1 MLPRPLTFR
10 QRILW
15 ALLALGVLPTSA
27 VLVSWA
33 LTLQNSSTAEAM
45 RTAVAESGNTGR
57 VLVETLDTTKLT
69 LPERRALAAHTA
81 SLSAVLT
88 RAQQVSA
95 YSRYIGA
102 AATAMLLLLGAVIIY
117 AGTRIAGHL
126 SRQLSR
132 PIGELVEW
140 TGFIRRREPLPTEP
154 PKRGAPEF
162 GVLRD
167 ALRGMADE
175 LDAGRE
181 RELEATRL
189 RAFREVARRVAHEMK
204 NPLTPMRFAVAQLS
218 RNAAPAQADALEVLT
233 TESARLEQ
241 LAREFADF
249 GRLPEGPAAEVDLR
263 ELLDELVRTSLPPE
277 MKTVVVADPSAPRV
291 MGHLDPLRRAF
302 SNVLR
307 NGAEALGGSGELKVL
322 ITPLQDGAEVRISDR
337 GPGIRASDRER
348 IFQPYVTT
356 KKDGTGLG
364 LALVRQTIEVHGGT
378 VGVEENPGGGSVF
391 VFRLPALSPRPSL
404 PVGSGGDTE

>member
-1 MLPRPLTFR
+1 MFKRHSLPYLLRMLPRPLTFR

-33 LTLQNSSTAEAM
+33 LTLQNSPTTEAM
-45 RTAVAESGNTGR
+45 RTAVAATGSSGR
-57 VLVETLDTTKLT
+57 VLIETLDTTKLT
-69 LPERRALAAHTA
+69 RAERKALADHATA
-81 SLSAVLT
+81 LSSVLS
-88 RAQQVSA
+88 RSQQISA
-95 YSRYIGA
+95 YRKYLGA
-102 AATAMLLLLGAVIIY
+102 AATALLLLLGAIIVY

-140 TGFIRRREPLPTEP
+140 TGYIRRRESLPTEP
-154 PKRGAPEF
+154 PKKGAPEF
-162 GVLRD
+162 GVLRE

-175 LDAGRE
+175 LEVGRE
-181 RELEATRL
+181 RELEAARL

-204 NPLTPMRFAVAQLS
+204 NPLTPIRFAVAQLT
-218 RNAAPAQADALEVLT
+218 RNATPAQAEALEVLS
-233 TESARLEQ
+233 TESGRLEQ

-263 ELLDELVRTSLPPE
+263 ELLEELVRTSLPPE
-277 MKTVVVADPSAPRV
+277 VKTVLAADPATPRV

-307 NGAEALGGSGELKVL
+307 NGAEAQGGTGELRVM
-322 ITPLQDGAEVRISDR
+322 ITPWQDGAEVRIADR

-378 VGVEENPGGGSVF
+378 VTVEENGGGGSVF
-391 VFRLPALSPRPSL
+391 VFRIPRST
-404 PVGSGGDTE
+404 S

>member
-33 LTLQNSSTAEAM
+33 LTLQNGSTAEAM
-45 RTAVAESGNTGR
+45 RTAVDSSGTTGR
-57 VLVETLDTTKLT
+57 ALIETLDTSRLSGA
-69 LPERRALAAHTA
+69 ERRALAVHKAA
-81 SLSAVLT
+81 LSAVLT
-88 RAQQVSA
+88 RAQQVTS
-95 YSRYIGA
+95 YSKYLGA
-102 AATAMLLLLGAVIIY
+102 AATALLLLLGAIIIY
-117 AGTRIAGHL
+117 AGTRVAGHL

-132 PIGELVEW
+132 PISELVEW
-140 TGFIRRREPLPTEP
+140 TGYIRRREPLPTEP
-154 PKRGAPEF
+154 PKKGAPEF
-162 GVLRD
+162 GVLRE

-175 LDAGRE
+175 LEVGRE
-181 RELEATRL
+181 RELEAARL

-204 NPLTPMRFAVAQLS
+204 NPLTPMRFAVAQLT
-218 RNAAPAQADALEVLT
+218 RTATPAQAEALEVLS
-233 TESARLEQ
+233 TESGRLEQ

-263 ELLDELVRTSLPPE
+263 ELLEELVRTSLPPE
-277 MKTVVVADPSAPRV
+277 IQTILAADPATPRV
-291 MGHLDPLRRAF
+291 MGHLDPLRRAL

-307 NGAEALGGSGELKVL
+307 NGAEAQGGTGELRVM
-322 ITPLQDGAEVRISDR
+322 ITPWEAGAEVRIADR

-378 VGVEENPGGGSVF
+378 VMVEENPGGGAVF
-391 VFRLPALSPRPSL
+391 VFRLPSAISHQLTVS
-404 PVGSGGDTE
+404 

>member
-15 ALLALGVLPTSA
+15 ALLALGVVPTGT

-33 LTLQNSSTAEAM
+33 LTIQNSSTAEAM
-45 RTAVAESGNTGR
+45 RKAVVETGNSGR

-69 LPERRALAAHTA
+69 LPERRALAAHQA
-81 SLSAVLT
+81 ALSAVLT
-88 RAQQVSA
+88 RTQQVTS
-95 YSRYIGA
+95 YSKYLGA
-102 AATAMLLLLGAVIIY
+102 AATALLLLLGAIIVY

-140 TGFIRRREPLPTEP
+140 TGYIRRREALPTEP
-154 PKRGAPEF
+154 PKKGAPEF
-162 GVLRD
+162 GVLRE

-175 LDAGRE
+175 LEVGRE

-204 NPLTPMRFAVAQLS
+204 NPLTPMRFAVAQLT
-218 RNAAPAQADALEVLT
+218 RNATPAQAEALEVLT
-233 TESARLEQ
+233 TESERLEQ

-249 GRLPEGPAAEVDLR
+249 GRLPEGPAAEVDLK
-263 ELLDELVRTSLPPE
+263 ELLEELTRTSLPPE
-277 MKTVVVADPSAPRV
+277 VAVALTADPTTPRV

-307 NGAEALGGSGELKVL
+307 NGAEAQGGRGELRVAV
-322 ITPLQDGAEVRISDR
+322 TPWNGGAEVRIADM
-337 GPGIRASDRER
+337 GPGIRPSDRER

-364 LALVRQTIEVHGGT
+364 LALVRQTIEAHGGT
-378 VGVEENPGGGSVF
+378 VTAEEDPSGGAVF
-391 VFRLPALSPRPSL
+391 VFHLPLESPLSRQ
-404 PVGSGGDTE
+404 GEEDRG

>member
-15 ALLALGVLPTSA
+15 ALLALGVLPTAA

-33 LTLQNSSTAEAM
+33 LTIQNGSTAEAM
-45 RTAVAESGNTGR
+45 RTAVTASGQTGR
-57 VLVETLDTTKLT
+57 TLLETIDTLHLT
-69 LPERRALAAHTA
+69 APERRALAEHAAALNTL
-81 SLSAVLT
+81 LSRT
-88 RAQQVSA
+88 QQISA
-95 YSRYIGA
+95 YSKYLGA
-102 AATAMLLLLGAVIIY
+102 AATAFLLLLGAVIVY
-117 AGTRIAGHL
+117 AGTRVAGHL

-140 TGFIRRREPLPTEP
+140 TGFIGRREPLPTEP

-162 GVLRD
+162 GVLRE

-175 LDAGRE
+175 LEAARE
-181 RELEATRL
+181 RELEAARL

-204 NPLTPMRFAVAQLS
+204 NPLTPIRVAVAQLG
-218 RNAAPAQADALEVLT
+218 RTATPAQAEVLEVLNA
-233 TESARLEQ
+233 ESGRLEQ
-241 LAREFADF
+241 LAREFAEF

-263 ELLDELVRTSLPPE
+263 ELLEELVRTSLPPE
-277 MKTVVVADPSAPRV
+277 VTTVVVADPTTPRIH
-291 MGHLDPLRRAF
+291 GHLDPLRRAF

-307 NGAEALGGSGELKVL
+307 NGAEAQGGRGELRVT
-322 ITPLQDGAEVRISDR
+322 ITPWQEGAEVRIADR
-337 GPGIRASDRER
+337 GPGIRPSDRER

-364 LALVRQTIEVHGGT
+364 LALVRQTIEAHGGT
-378 VGVEENPGGGSVF
+378 VTAEEHGNGPGAVF
-391 VFRLPALSPRPSL
+391 VFRLPR
-404 PVGSGGDTE
+404 GSA

>member
-15 ALLALGVLPTSA
+15 ALLALGVVPTGA
-27 VLVSWA
+27 VLVTWA
-33 LTLQNSSTAEAM
+33 LTLQNGSTAEAM
-45 RTAVAESGNTGR
+45 RNGVVATGNSGR
-57 VLVETLDTTKLT
+57 ALLQSLDTTKLT
-69 LPERRALAAHTA
+69 HLERTALAQHAEA
-81 SLSAVLT
+81 LSTLLSRT
-88 RAQQVSA
+88 QQISS
-95 YSRYIGA
+95 YNRYLGA
-102 AATAMLLLLGAVIIY
+102 AATVLLLLLGAIIVY

-132 PIGELVEW
+132 PISELVEW
-140 TGFIRRREPLPTEP
+140 TGLIGRGEPLPTDP

-175 LDAGRE
+175 LDAARS
-181 RELEATRL
+181 RELEAERL

-218 RNAAPAQADALEVLT
+218 RTATPAQAEALDVLAA
-233 TESARLEQ
+233 ESGRLEQ
-241 LAREFADF
+241 LAKEFAEF
-249 GRLPEGPAAEVDLR
+249 GRLPEGPAAEIDLK
-263 ELLDELVRTSLPPE
+263 ELLDELTRTSLPPE
-277 MKTVVVADPSAPRV
+277 ITTVFVADPATPRV

-307 NGAEALGGSGELKVL
+307 NGAEAQGGHGELRVML
-322 ITPLQDGAEVRISDR
+322 TPWNGGAEVRIADR
-337 GPGIRASDRER
+337 GPGITPSDRER

-364 LALVRQTIEVHGGT
+364 LALVRQTIEAHGGSVT
-378 VGVEENPGGGSVF
+378 AEENPGGGAVF
-391 VFRLPALSPRPSL
+391 VFQLPAESP
-404 PVGSGGDTE
+404 GQ

>member
-33 LTLQNSSTAEAM
+33 LTLQNSTTTEAM
-45 RTAVAESGNTGR
+45 RTAVAVTGSSGR
-57 VLVETLDTTKLT
+57 VLLETLDTTKLT
-69 LPERRALAAHTA
+69 RTERKALADHAA
-81 SLSAVLT
+81 ALSSVLS
-88 RAQQVSA
+88 RSQQISA
-95 YSRYIGA
+95 YSKYLGA
-102 AATAMLLLLGAVIIY
+102 AATALLLLLGAIIVY

-140 TGFIRRREPLPTEP
+140 TGYIRRREALPTES
-154 PKRGAPEF
+154 PKKGAPEF

-175 LDAGRE
+175 LDIGRE
-181 RELEATRL
+181 RELEAARL

-204 NPLTPMRFAVAQLS
+204 NPLTPIRFAVAQLT
-218 RNAAPAQADALEVLT
+218 RNAIPAQAEALEVLT
-233 TESARLEQ
+233 TESGRLEQ

-249 GRLPEGPAAEVDLR
+249 GRLPEGPAAEVDLG
-263 ELLDELVRTSLPPE
+263 ELLEELVRTSLPPE
-277 MKTVVVADPSAPRV
+277 VQTVVAADPATPRV

-307 NGAEALGGSGELKVL
+307 NGAEAQGGAGELRVM
-322 ITPLQDGAEVRISDR
+322 ITPWRDGAEVRIADR

-356 KKDGTGLG
+356 KKEGTGLG

-378 VGVEENPGGGSVF
+378 VTVEENVAGGAVF
-391 VFRLPALSPRPSL
+391 VFRIPRSRN
-404 PVGSGGDTE
+404 

>member
-33 LTLQNSSTAEAM
+33 LTLQNTTTTEAM
-45 RTAVAESGNTGR
+45 RTAVAATGSSGR
-57 VLVETLDTTKLT
+57 VLLETLDTT
-69 LPERRALAAHTA
+69 R
-81 SLSAVLT
+81 LT
-88 RAQQVSA
+88 RAERKALADHAAALSSVLSRSQQISA
-95 YSRYIGA
+95 YSKYLGA
-102 AATAMLLLLGAVIIY
+102 AATALLLLLGAIIVY

-140 TGFIRRREPLPTEP
+140 TGFIRRREALPTEP
-154 PKRGAPEF
+154 PKKGAPEF
-162 GVLRD
+162 GVLRE

-175 LDAGRE
+175 LDVGRE
-181 RELEATRL
+181 RELEAARL

-204 NPLTPMRFAVAQLS
+204 NPLTPMRIAVAQLT
-218 RNAAPAQADALEVLT
+218 RNATPAQAEALEVLT
-233 TESARLEQ
+233 TESGRLEQ

-249 GRLPEGPAAEVDLR
+249 GRLPEGPAAEVDLG
-263 ELLDELVRTSLPPE
+263 ELVEELVRTSLPPE
-277 MKTVVVADPSAPRV
+277 VQTVLTADPATPRV

-307 NGAEALGGSGELKVL
+307 NGAEAQGGAGELRVM
-322 ITPLQDGAEVRISDR
+322 ISPWTDGAEVRIADR
-337 GPGIRASDRER
+337 GPGIRPSDRDR

-378 VGVEENPGGGSVF
+378 VAVEENPGGGAVF
-391 VFRLPALSPRPSL
+391 VFRLPRGTS
-404 PVGSGGDTE
+404 

>member
-15 ALLALGVLPTSA
+15 ALLALGVVPTGT

-33 LTLQNSSTAEAM
+33 LTIQNGSTAEAM
-45 RTAVAESGNTGR
+45 RSAVAETGKTGR
-57 VLVETLDTTKLT
+57 VLLQTLDTTKLT
-69 LPERRALAAHTA
+69 VRERQALATHAA
-81 SLSAVLT
+81 ALNSVLSRT
-88 RAQQVSA
+88 QQISA
-95 YSRYIGA
+95 YDKYLGA
-102 AATAMLLLLGAVIIY
+102 AATVLLLLLGAIIVY

-140 TGFIRRREPLPTEP
+140 AGHLGRGEVLPTEP
-154 PKRGAPEF
+154 PKKGAPEF

-167 ALRGMADE
+167 AFRGMAGE
-175 LDAGRE
+175 LETARA
-181 RELEATRL
+181 RELEAERL

-204 NPLTPMRFAVAQLS
+204 NPLTPMRFAVAQLARTATS
-218 RNAAPAQADALEVLT
+218 AQTEALEVLS
-233 TESARLEQ
+233 TESGRLEQ

-249 GRLPEGPAAEVDLR
+249 GRLPEGPTAEVDLK
-263 ELLDELVRTSLPPE
+263 ELLEELTRTSLPAE
-277 MKTVVVADPSAPRV
+277 LSTILLVDPMTPRV

-302 SNVLR
+302 SNMLR
-307 NGAEALGGSGELKVL
+307 NGAEAQEGRGELRIVVA
-322 ITPLQDGAEVRISDR
+322 PWNGGAEVRIADR
-337 GPGIRASDRER
+337 GPGIRPSDRER

-364 LALVRQTIEVHGGT
+364 LALVRQTIEAHGGSVT
-378 VGVEENPGGGSVF
+378 TEENPGGGAVF
-391 VFRLPALSPRPSL
+391 IVRLPR
-404 PVGSGGDTE
+404 GKG

>member
-15 ALLALGVLPTSA
+15 ALLALGVVPTA
-27 VLVSWA
+27 TVLVSWA
-33 LTLQNSSTAEAM
+33 LTIQNGSTAEAM
-45 RTAVAESGNTGR
+45 RKAVGETGTTGR
-57 VLVETLDTTKLT
+57 VLIQTLDTARMAVR
-69 LPERRALAAHTA
+69 ERRALDAHMAALNT
-81 SLSAVLT
+81 VLQRT
-88 RAQQVSA
+88 QQISA
-95 YSRYIGA
+95 YSKYLGA
-102 AATAMLLLLGAVIIY
+102 AATVLLLLLGAVIVY

-140 TGFIRRREPLPTEP
+140 AGYIGRREPLPTDP
-154 PKRGAPEF
+154 PKKGAPEF

-175 LDAGRE
+175 LEAARA
-181 RELEATRL
+181 RELEAERL

-204 NPLTPMRFAVAQLS
+204 NPLTPIRFAVAQLG
-218 RNAAPAQADALEVLT
+218 RNATPAQTEALEVLT

-241 LAREFADF
+241 LAKEFADF
-249 GRLPEGPAAEVDLR
+249 GRLPEGPSAEVDLK
-263 ELLDELVRTSLPPE
+263 ELLEELVRTSLPPE
-277 MKTVVVADPSAPRV
+277 IATIVAADPATPRV

-307 NGAEALGGSGELKVL
+307 NGAEAQGGRGELRVQ
-322 ITPLQDGAEVRISDR
+322 IAPAAGGVEVRIADR
-337 GPGIRASDRER
+337 GPGIRPSDRER
-348 IFQPYVTT
+348 IFQPYITT

-364 LALVRQTIEVHGGT
+364 LALVRQTIEAHGGT
-378 VGVEENPGGGSVF
+378 VTAVENPGGGAVF
-391 VFRLPALSPRPSL
+391 VFHLPLASPLSRK
-404 PVGSGGDTE
+404 GEGERG

>member
-33 LTLQNSSTAEAM
+33 LTLQNSTTTEAM
-45 RTAVAESGNTGR
+45 RTAVAATGSSGR
-57 VLVETLDTTKLT
+57 VLLETLDTT
-69 LPERRALAAHTA
+69 R
-81 SLSAVLT
+81 LT
-88 RAQQVSA
+88 RAERKALADHAAALSSVLSRSQQISA
-95 YSRYIGA
+95 YSKYLGA
-102 AATAMLLLLGAVIIY
+102 AATALLLLLGAIIVY

-140 TGFIRRREPLPTEP
+140 TGFIRRREALPTEP
-154 PKRGAPEF
+154 PKKGAPEF
-162 GVLRD
+162 GVLRE

-175 LDAGRE
+175 LDVGRE
-181 RELEATRL
+181 RELEAARL

-204 NPLTPMRFAVAQLS
+204 NPLTPMRIAVAQLT
-218 RNAAPAQADALEVLT
+218 RNATPAQAEALEVLT
-233 TESARLEQ
+233 TESGRLEQ

-249 GRLPEGPAAEVDLR
+249 GRLPEGPAAEVDLG
-263 ELLDELVRTSLPPE
+263 ELVEELVRTSLPPE
-277 MKTVVVADPSAPRV
+277 VQTVLTADPATPRV

-307 NGAEALGGSGELKVL
+307 NGAEAQGGAGELRVM
-322 ITPLQDGAEVRISDR
+322 ISPWTDGAEVRIADR
-337 GPGIRASDRER
+337 GPGIRPSDRDR

-378 VGVEENPGGGSVF
+378 VAVEENPGGGAVF
-391 VFRLPALSPRPSL
+391 VFRLPRGTS
-404 PVGSGGDTE
+404 

>member
-15 ALLALGVLPTSA
+15 ALLALGVLPTGA

-33 LTLQNSSTAEAM
+33 LTIQNGSTAGAM
-45 RTAVAESGNTGR
+45 RTAVAEAGNSGR

-69 LPERRALAAHTA
+69 LRERQVLAAHTA

-88 RAQQVSA
+88 RAQQVTS
-95 YSRYIGA
+95 YSKYIGA
-102 AATAMLLLLGAVIIY
+102 AATVLLLLLGAIIIY
-117 AGTRIAGHL
+117 AGTRVAGHL

-140 TGFIRRREPLPTEP
+140 TGFIRRHEPLPTEP

-175 LDAGRE
+175 LEVARS
-181 RELEATRL
+181 RELEAERL

-204 NPLTPMRFAVAQLS
+204 NPLTPMRFAVAQLG
-218 RNAAPAQADALEVLT
+218 RTATPAQTEALEVLNA
-233 TESARLEQ
+233 ESARLEQ

-249 GRLPEGPAAEVDLR
+249 GRLPEGPAAEVDLK
-263 ELLDELVRTSLPPE
+263 ELLEELTRTSLPPE
-277 MKTVVVADPSAPRV
+277 VTTILAADPSVPHIY
-291 MGHLDPLRRAF
+291 GHLDPLRRAF

-307 NGAEALGGSGELKVL
+307 NGAEAQGGRGELRV
-322 ITPLQDGAEVRISDR
+322 TVRPWQDGAEVRIADK

-348 IFQPYVTT
+348 IFQPYITT

-364 LALVRQTIEVHGGT
+364 LALVRQTIEAHGGT
-378 VGVEENPGGGSVF
+378 VVAEENGGGGAVF
-391 VFRLPALSPRPSL
+391 VFRLPR
-404 PVGSGGDTE
+404 GSA

>member
-1 MLPRPLTFR
+1 MCSNDTLSPIFLTMLPRPLTFR

-33 LTLQNSSTAEAM
+33 LTLQNSTTTEAM
-45 RTAVAESGNTGR
+45 RTAVAATGSSGR
-57 VLVETLDTTKLT
+57 VLLETLDTT
-69 LPERRALAAHTA
+69 R
-81 SLSAVLT
+81 LT
-88 RAQQVSA
+88 RAERKALADHAAALSSVLSRSQQISA
-95 YSRYIGA
+95 YSKYLGA
-102 AATAMLLLLGAVIIY
+102 AATALLLLLGAIIVY

-140 TGFIRRREPLPTEP
+140 TGFIRRREALPTEP
-154 PKRGAPEF
+154 PKKGAPEF
-162 GVLRD
+162 GVLRE

-175 LDAGRE
+175 LDIGRE
-181 RELEATRL
+181 RELEAARL

-204 NPLTPMRFAVAQLS
+204 NPLTPMRFAVAQLT
-218 RNAAPAQADALEVLT
+218 RNATPAQAEALEVLT
-233 TESARLEQ
+233 TESGRLEQ

-249 GRLPEGPAAEVDLR
+249 GRLPEGPAAEVDLG
-263 ELLDELVRTSLPPE
+263 ELVEELVRTSLPPE
-277 MKTVVVADPSAPRV
+277 VQTVLTADPATPRV

-307 NGAEALGGSGELKVL
+307 NGAEAQGGAGELRVM
-322 ITPLQDGAEVRISDR
+322 ISPWTDGAEVRIADR
-337 GPGIRASDRER
+337 GPGIRPSDRDR

-378 VGVEENPGGGSVF
+378 VAVEENPGGGAVF
-391 VFRLPALSPRPSL
+391 VFRLPRGTS
-404 PVGSGGDTE
+404 

>member
-15 ALLALGVLPTSA
+15 ALLALGVLPTGA

-33 LTLQNSSTAEAM
+33 LTLQNGSTAEAM
-45 RTAVAESGNTGR
+45 RTAVDSTGITGR
-57 VLVETLDTTKLT
+57 ALIQTLDTTRLSA
-69 LPERRALAAHTA
+69 PERQALREHRAA
-81 SLSAVLT
+81 LSAVLT
-88 RAQQVSA
+88 RAQQISA
-95 YSRYIGA
+95 YSKYIGA
-102 AATAMLLLLGAVIIY
+102 AATALLLLLGAVIIY
-117 AGTRIAGHL
+117 AGTRVAGHL

-140 TGFIRRREPLPTEP
+140 TGFIRRHEPLPTEP

-175 LDAGRE
+175 LEVARS
-181 RELEATRL
+181 RELEAERL

-204 NPLTPMRFAVAQLS
+204 NPLTPMRFAVAQLG
-218 RNAAPAQADALEVLT
+218 RTATPAQTEALEVLNA
-233 TESARLEQ
+233 ESARLEQ

-249 GRLPEGPAAEVDLR
+249 GRLPEGPAAEVDLK
-263 ELLDELVRTSLPPE
+263 ELLEELTRTSLPPE
-277 MKTVVVADPSAPRV
+277 VTTILAADPAVPHIY
-291 MGHLDPLRRAF
+291 GHHDPLRRAF

-307 NGAEALGGSGELKVL
+307 NGAEAQGGRGELRVTV
-322 ITPLQDGAEVRISDR
+322 TPWQDGAEVRIADK

-348 IFQPYVTT
+348 IFQPYITT

-364 LALVRQTIEVHGGT
+364 LALVRQTIEAHGGT
-378 VGVEENPGGGSVF
+378 VVAEENNGGGALF
-391 VFRLPALSPRPSL
+391 IFRLPRGKA
-404 PVGSGGDTE
+404 

>member
-15 ALLALGVLPTSA
+15 ALLALGVLPTGA

-33 LTLQNSSTAEAM
+33 LTIQNSSTAEAM
-45 RTAVAESGNTGR
+45 RHAVSESGNTGR
-57 VLVETLDTTKLT
+57 VLIETLDTTRLSGAERKALT
-69 LPERRALAAHTA
+69 DHATALNTV
-81 SLSAVLT
+81 LSRT
-88 RAQQVSA
+88 QQISA
-95 YSRYIGA
+95 YSQYIGA
-102 AATAMLLLLGAVIIY
+102 AATALLLLLGAIIIY

-140 TGFIRRREPLPTEP
+140 TGFIRRREPLPNEP

-175 LDAGRE
+175 LEAGRE

-218 RNAAPAQADALEVLT
+218 RNATPAQADALEVLT
-233 TESARLEQ
+233 TESGRLEQ

-277 MKTVVVADPSAPRV
+277 VKTVVVADPAAPRV

-307 NGAEALGGSGELKVL
+307 NGAEAQGGSGELKVV
-322 ITPLQDGAEVRISDR
+322 ITPWQDGAEVRIADR
-337 GPGIRASDRER
+337 GPGIRTSDRER
-348 IFQPYVTT
+348 IFQPYVTS

-378 VGVEENPGGGSVF
+378 VAVEENQGGGAVF
-391 VFRLPALSPRPSL
+391 VFRLPRVHSRQPTGA
-404 PVGSGGDTE
+404 

>member
-33 LTLQNSSTAEAM
+33 LTLQNGSTAEAM
-45 RTAVAESGNTGR
+45 QSAVAESGQSGR
-57 VLVETLDTTKLT
+57 VLLQTLDTTRLSRA
-69 LPERRALAAHTA
+69 ERKALADHAVA
-81 SLSAVLT
+81 LNNVLS
-88 RAQQVSA
+88 RAQQISA
-95 YSRYIGA
+95 YSRYVGA
-102 AATAMLLLLGAVIIY
+102 AATVALLLLGAIIIY
-117 AGTRIAGHL
+117 AGTRTAGHL

-140 TGFIRRREPLPTEP
+140 TGFIRRREPLPTDP
-154 PKRGAPEF
+154 PRKGAPEF

-167 ALRGMADE
+167 ALRGMAEE
-175 LDAGRE
+175 LSAASA
-181 RELEATRL
+181 RELEAERL

-218 RNAAPAQADALEVLT
+218 RSATPGQSDALEVLA
-233 TESARLEQ
+233 TESLRLEQ
-241 LAREFADF
+241 LAREFSEF
-249 GRLPEGPAAEVDLR
+249 GRLPEGPAAEVDLG
-263 ELLDELVRTSLPPE
+263 ELLGELSKTSLPPE
-277 MKTVVVADPSAPRV
+277 ITVVFAADPGTPRV

-307 NGAEALGGSGELKVL
+307 NAGEAQEGLGEIRVTVK
-322 ITPLQDGAEVRISDR
+322 PWQDGAEVRIADR
-337 GPGIRASDRER
+337 GPGVRASDRER

-364 LALVRQTIEVHGGT
+364 LALVRQTVEAHGGT
-378 VGVEENPGGGSVF
+378 VVVEENGGGGGAVF
-391 VFRLPALSPRPSL
+391 VFRLPALSPRPPL
-404 PVGSGGDTE
+404 PVGRGGA

>member
-1 MLPRPLTFR
+1 MCKRHTSPYLLSMLPRPLTFR

-33 LTLQNSSTAEAM
+33 LTLQNSTTTEAM
-45 RTAVAESGNTGR
+45 RTAVAATGSSGRT
-57 VLVETLDTTKLT
+57 LIETLDTT
-69 LPERRALAAHTA
+69 R
-81 SLSAVLT
+81 LT
-88 RAQQVSA
+88 RAERKALADHAAALSSVLSRSQQISA
-95 YSRYIGA
+95 YSKYLGA
-102 AATAMLLLLGAVIIY
+102 AATALLLLLGAIIVY

-140 TGFIRRREPLPTEP
+140 TGYIRRREALPTEP
-154 PKRGAPEF
+154 PKKGAPEF
-162 GVLRD
+162 GVLRE

-175 LDAGRE
+175 LEIGRE
-181 RELEATRL
+181 RELEAARL

-204 NPLTPMRFAVAQLS
+204 NPLTPIRFAVAQLT
-218 RNAAPAQADALEVLT
+218 RNATPAQAEALEVLS
-233 TESARLEQ
+233 TESGRLEQ

-263 ELLDELVRTSLPPE
+263 ELLEELVRTSLPPE
-277 MKTVVVADPSAPRV
+277 VKTVLAADPATPRV

-307 NGAEALGGSGELKVL
+307 NGAEAQGGAGELRVM
-322 ITPLQDGAEVRISDR
+322 IRPWTDGAEVRIADR
-337 GPGIRASDRER
+337 GPGIRASDRDR

-378 VGVEENPGGGSVF
+378 VTVEENGGGGAVF
-391 VFRLPALSPRPSL
+391 VFRIPRSAN
-404 PVGSGGDTE
+404 

>member
-33 LTLQNSSTAEAM
+33 LTLQNSTTTEAM
-45 RTAVAESGNTGR
+45 RTAVAETGNSGR
-57 VLVETLDTTKLT
+57 VLIETLDTTKLT
-69 LPERRALAAHTA
+69 RAERSALNEHVAA
-81 SLSAVLT
+81 LSTVLSRT
-88 RAQQVSA
+88 QQISA
-95 YSRYIGA
+95 YSKYLAA
-102 AATAMLLLLGAVIIY
+102 AATALLLLLGAIIIY

-175 LDAGRE
+175 LEVGRD
-181 RELEATRL
+181 RELEAARL

-204 NPLTPMRFAVAQLS
+204 NPLTPMRFAVAQLG
-218 RNAAPAQADALEVLT
+218 RNATPVQAEALEVLT
-233 TESARLEQ
+233 TESGRLEQ
-241 LAREFADF
+241 LAKEFADF
-249 GRLPEGPAAEVDLR
+249 GRLPEGPAAEVDLH
-263 ELLDELVRTSLPPE
+263 ELLEELTRTSLPPE
-277 MKTVVVADPSAPRV
+277 VSTLVIADPTTPRI

-302 SNVLR
+302 SNALR
-307 NGAEALGGSGELKVL
+307 NGAEAQGGRGELRVG
-322 ITPLQDGAEVRISDR
+322 ITPWQGGAEVRIADR
-337 GPGIRASDRER
+337 GPGIRPSDRER

-364 LALVRQTIEVHGGT
+364 LALVRQTIEAHGGK
-378 VGVEENPGGGSVF
+378 VMVEENPGGGAVF
-391 VFRLPALSPRPSL
+391 VFRLPNESPLSRQDR
-404 PVGSGGDTE
+404 G

>member
-1 MLPRPLTFR
+1 MFKRHTLPYLLNMLPRPLTFR

-33 LTLQNSSTAEAM
+33 LTLQNSTTTEAM
-45 RTAVAESGNTGR
+45 RKAVEDTGNSGR
-57 VLVETLDTTKLT
+57 VLLQTLDTTKLT
-69 LPERRALAAHTA
+69 HAERKALADHKAA
-81 SLSAVLT
+81 LSSVLS
-88 RAQQVSA
+88 RSQQISS
-95 YSRYIGA
+95 YSKYLGA
-102 AATAMLLLLGAVIIY
+102 AATALLLLLGAIIVY

-140 TGFIRRREPLPTEP
+140 TGYIRRREPLPTEP
-154 PKRGAPEF
+154 PKKGAPEF
-162 GVLRD
+162 GVLRE
-167 ALRGMADE
+167 ALHRMADE
-175 LDAGRE
+175 LEVGRE
-181 RELEATRL
+181 RELEAARL

-204 NPLTPMRFAVAQLS
+204 NPLTPMRFAVAQLT
-218 RNAAPAQADALEVLT
+218 RNATPAQAEALEVLT
-233 TESARLEQ
+233 TESGRLEQ
-241 LAREFADF
+241 LAKEFADF
-249 GRLPEGPAAEVDLR
+249 GRLPEGPAAEVDLK
-263 ELLDELVRTSLPPE
+263 ELLEELVRTSLPPE
-277 MKTVVVADPSAPRV
+277 MKTVLAADPATPRV

-307 NGAEALGGSGELKVL
+307 NGAEAQGGTGELRVM
-322 ITPLQDGAEVRISDR
+322 ITPWQTGAEVRIADR

-364 LALVRQTIEVHGGT
+364 LALVRQTIEVHGGSVT
-378 VGVEENPGGGSVF
+378 VEENGGGGAVF
-391 VFRLPALSPRPSL
+391 VFRIPRSAN
-404 PVGSGGDTE
+404 

>member
-1 MLPRPLTFR
+1 MCKRHTSPYLLSMLPRPLTFR

-15 ALLALGVLPTSA
+15 ALLALGVLPTSV

-33 LTLQNSSTAEAM
+33 LTLQNSTTTEAM
-45 RTAVAESGNTGR
+45 RTAVAATGSSGRT
-57 VLVETLDTTKLT
+57 LIETLDTTRLT
-69 LPERRALAAHTA
+69 RAERRALADHAA
-81 SLSAVLT
+81 ALSSVLS
-88 RAQQVSA
+88 RSQQISA
-95 YSRYIGA
+95 YSKYLGA
-102 AATAMLLLLGAVIIY
+102 AATALLLLLGAIIVY

-140 TGFIRRREPLPTEP
+140 TGYIRRREALPTEP
-154 PKRGAPEF
+154 PKKGAPEF
-162 GVLRD
+162 GVLRE

-175 LDAGRE
+175 LEIGRE
-181 RELEATRL
+181 RELEAARL

-204 NPLTPMRFAVAQLS
+204 NPLTPIRFAVAQLT
-218 RNAAPAQADALEVLT
+218 RNATPAQAEALEVLS
-233 TESARLEQ
+233 TESGRLEQ

-263 ELLDELVRTSLPPE
+263 ELLEELVRTSLPPE
-277 MKTVVVADPSAPRV
+277 VKTVLAADPATPRV

-307 NGAEALGGSGELKVL
+307 NGAEAQGGAGELRVM
-322 ITPLQDGAEVRISDR
+322 IRPWTDGAEVRIADR
-337 GPGIRASDRER
+337 GPGIRASDRDR

-378 VGVEENPGGGSVF
+378 VTVEENGGGGAVF
-391 VFRLPALSPRPSL
+391 VFRIPRSAN
-404 PVGSGGDTE
+404 

>member
-33 LTLQNSSTAEAM
+33 LTLQNSTTTEAM
-45 RTAVAESGNTGR
+45 RTAVVETGNSGR
-57 VLVETLDTTKLT
+57 VLIETLDTTKLT
-69 LPERRALAAHTA
+69 RAERSALNEHVAA
-81 SLSAVLT
+81 LSTVLSRT
-88 RAQQVSA
+88 QQISA
-95 YSRYIGA
+95 YSKYLAA
-102 AATAMLLLLGAVIIY
+102 AATALLLLLGAIIIY

-175 LDAGRE
+175 LEVGRD
-181 RELEATRL
+181 RELEAARL

-204 NPLTPMRFAVAQLS
+204 NPLTPMRFAVAQLG
-218 RNAAPAQADALEVLT
+218 RNATPVQAEALEVLT
-233 TESARLEQ
+233 TESGRLEQ
-241 LAREFADF
+241 LAKEFADF
-249 GRLPEGPAAEVDLR
+249 GRLPEGPAAEVDLH
-263 ELLDELVRTSLPPE
+263 ELLEELTRTSLPPE
-277 MKTVVVADPSAPRV
+277 VSTLVIADPTTPRI

-302 SNVLR
+302 SNALR
-307 NGAEALGGSGELKVL
+307 NGAEAQGGRGELRVG
-322 ITPLQDGAEVRISDR
+322 ITPWQGGAEVRIADR
-337 GPGIRASDRER
+337 GPGIRPSDRER

-364 LALVRQTIEVHGGT
+364 LALVRQTIEAHGGK
-378 VGVEENPGGGSVF
+378 VMVEENPGGGAVF
-391 VFRLPALSPRPSL
+391 VFRLPNESPLSRQDR
-404 PVGSGGDTE
+404 G

>member
-1 MLPRPLTFR
+1 M
-10 QRILW
+10 
-15 ALLALGVLPTSA
+15 LPTSA

-33 LTLQNSSTAEAM
+33 LTLQNSTTTEAM
-45 RTAVAESGNTGR
+45 RTAVAVTGSSGR
-57 VLVETLDTTKLT
+57 VLLETLDTTKLT
-69 LPERRALAAHTA
+69 RTERKALADHAA
-81 SLSAVLT
+81 ALSSVLS
-88 RAQQVSA
+88 RSQQISA
-95 YSRYIGA
+95 YSKYLGA
-102 AATAMLLLLGAVIIY
+102 AAPALLLLLGAIIVY

-140 TGFIRRREPLPTEP
+140 TGFIRRREALPTEP
-154 PKRGAPEF
+154 PRKGAPEF
-162 GVLRD
+162 GVLRE

-175 LDAGRE
+175 LDVGRE
-181 RELEATRL
+181 RELEAARL

-204 NPLTPMRFAVAQLS
+204 NPLTPIRFAVAQLT
-218 RNAAPAQADALEVLT
+218 RNAIPAQTEALEVLT
-233 TESARLEQ
+233 TESGRLEQ

-263 ELLDELVRTSLPPE
+263 ELVEELVRTSLPPE
-277 MKTVVVADPSAPRV
+277 VKTVLTADPATPRV

-307 NGAEALGGSGELKVL
+307 NGAEAQGGAGELRVM
-322 ITPLQDGAEVRISDR
+322 ISPWQDGAEVRIADR
-337 GPGIRASDRER
+337 GPGIRASDRDR

-356 KKDGTGLG
+356 KQDGTGLG

-378 VGVEENPGGGSVF
+378 VTVEENGGGGAVF
-391 VFRLPALSPRPSL
+391 VFRIPRST
-404 PVGSGGDTE
+404 S